1 MTMRIWE
8 TVILLA
14 LAAAA
19 ALAYRAL
26 FNGARRLAAP
36 SVN

>member
-1 MTMRIWE
+1 VALGGAA

-19 ALAYRAL
+19 FWLPDTDIVEALAR
-26 FNGARRLAAP
+26 G
-36 SVN
+36 VG